1 MLAKDIITHDIPP
14 LKTSDTGLKAL
25 TWMEEFKVSHLP
37 IVNNQDFL
45 GLISD
50 ADVLDMNA
58 PDEAIGSHQ
67 LSLLR
72 PYVKENEHI
81 YEVIK
86 LVHKLTLSVIPVLDM
101 EDRFL
106 GTISLQGLV
115 KSFADMAA
123 VKEPGG
129 VVVLEMNHHDY
140 SLSEIAQIVE
150 GNDAKILS
158 CSVTS
163 ASDSTKMEVTLKI
176 NKTDLSPILQ
186 TFGRYDYHVKASFHQ
201 SEFNDEMKDRYDSF
215 MNFLNI

>member
-1 MLAKDIITHDIPP
+1 MLAKDLITHDIPP

-37 IVNNQDFL
+37 IVNNLDYL
-45 GLISD
+45 GMISD
-50 ADVLDMNA
+50 ADVLDMNT

-72 PYVKENEHI
+72 PYVIESEHI

-86 LVHKLTLSVIPVLDM
+86 LVHKLNLSVVPVLGK
-101 EDRFL
+101 EGVFV
-106 GTISLQGLV
+106 GTISLQALV
-115 KSFADMAA
+115 KAFAEMTA
-123 VKEPGG
+123 VTDPGG
-129 VVVLEMNHHDY
+129 VIILEMNYNDY

-163 ASDSTKMEVTLKI
+163 SKDSTKMELTLKI
-176 NKTDLSPILQ
+176 NKTDLSAVLQ
-186 TFGRYDYHVKASFHQ
+186 TFYRYNYDVKASFHQ
-201 SEFNDEMKDRYDSF
+201 SEFTDEMQDRYDSF

>member
-1 MLAKDIITHDIPP
+1 MLAKDLITHDIPP

-37 IVNNQDFL
+37 IVNNQDYL
-45 GLISD
+45 GMISD
-50 ADVLDMNA
+50 ADVLDMNT

-72 PYVKENEHI
+72 PYVVESEHI

-86 LVHKLTLSVIPVLDM
+86 IVHKLNLSVVPVLGK
-101 EDRFL
+101 EGVFV
-106 GTISLQGLV
+106 GTISLQALV
-115 KSFADMAA
+115 KAFAEMTA
-123 VKEPGG
+123 VTEPGG
-129 VVVLEMNHHDY
+129 VIILEMNYNDY

-163 ASDSTKMEVTLKI
+163 AKDSSKMELTLKI
-176 NKTDLSPILQ
+176 NKTDLSAVLQ
-186 TFGRYDYHVKASFHQ
+186 TFYRYNYEVKASFHQ
-201 SEFNDEMKDRYDSF
+201 SDFNDEMQDRYDSF